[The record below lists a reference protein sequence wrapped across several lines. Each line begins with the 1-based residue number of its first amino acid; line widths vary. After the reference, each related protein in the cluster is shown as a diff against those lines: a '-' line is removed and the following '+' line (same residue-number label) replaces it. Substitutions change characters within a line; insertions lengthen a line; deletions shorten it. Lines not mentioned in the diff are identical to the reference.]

1 MDLQDKLALLP
12 TDPGVYLMLN
22 EAGEVIYVG
31 KAVNLRNRVRSYF
44 QKSSTQPIKVQAL
57 VEHIADLEYIVTD
70 SEMEALILEN
80 NLIKKHSPRYNVR
93 LKDDKTYPYIKVT
106 VQETFPRVL
115 MVRKRLPDGARY
127 FGPYT
132 DVTVV
137 KKTLAFLRTL
147 FPVRSCNKAIE
158 EGAQERPCLNYHIG
172 RCLAPCAGLV
182 SKEEYG
188 TMISEV
194 LLFLEGRIDCL
205 IPQLTKE
212 MHQASERLEYE
223 KAARFRN
230 QIRGLQSLAEKQKI
244 VAEHAE
250 DQDYVGYARHGELVC
265 AQVFFVRSG
274 KLIGREHFLLECSA
288 DEEEGEILRGFLQQ
302 YYEEA
307 SYIPREIFTPVAVDQ
322 AAVME
327 DWLGNLRGS
336 RVYLRRPQRG
346 AKKHLLDLVIKNA
359 QIVLDETRSRGSF
372 KQRALE
378 RALQDLQELV
388 QLPEPPNRIE
398 AFDIS
403 NLQGSNVVAS
413 LVVWENGDFKSS
425 DYRRFRIRGV
435 EGAPNDYAAM
445 REAVGRRF
453 RRGLQEQSGE
463 SLEQKFAAFPDL
475 VLIDGGKGQLGVAL
489 EVRQELDLI
498 IPFLSLAE
506 KREEIYL
513 EGQSQPVVWPLDS
526 PGLLLLRRIRDE
538 AHRFALTYHRNLRGK
553 ATRGSVLDAIPGV
566 GPKRKKELIRHF
578 GTIKKIRAATID
590 ELSEVTGISAKLAAE
605 IYQHLQQS

>member
-1 MDLQDKLALLP
+1 M
-12 TDPGVYLMLN
+12 
-22 EAGEVIYVG
+22 
-31 KAVNLRNRVRSYF
+31 
-44 QKSSTQPIKVQAL
+44 
-57 VEHIADLEYIVTD
+57 
-70 SEMEALILEN
+70 
-80 NLIKKHSPRYNVR
+80 
-93 LKDDKTYPYIKVT
+93 
-106 VQETFPRVL
+106 
-115 MVRKRLPDGARY
+115 
-127 FGPYT
+127 
-132 DVTVV
+132 
-137 KKTLAFLRTL
+137 
-147 FPVRSCNKAIE
+147 
-158 EGAQERPCLNYHIG
+158 
-172 RCLAPCAGLV
+172 
-182 SKEEYG
+182 
-188 TMISEV
+188 
-194 LLFLEGRIDCL
+194 
-205 IPQLTKE
+205 
-212 MHQASERLEYE
+212 
-223 KAARFRN
+223 
-230 QIRGLQSLAEKQKI
+230 
-244 VAEHAE
+244 
-250 DQDYVGYARHGELVC
+250 
-265 AQVFFVRSG
+265 
-274 KLIGREHFLLECSA
+274 
-288 DEEEGEILRGFLQQ
+288 
-302 YYEEA
+302 
-307 SYIPREIFTPVAVDQ
+307 
-322 AAVME
+322 
-327 DWLGNLRGS
+327 
-336 RVYLRRPQRG
+336 
-346 AKKHLLDLVIKNA
+346 VIKNA

-463 SLEQKFAAFPDL
+463 SLEQKLAAFPDL

>member
-182 SKEEYG
+182 SKEEYR

-194 LLFLEGRIDCL
+194 LLFLEGRIDRL

-578 GTIKKIRAATID
+578 GTIKKIRAATLD

>member
-194 LLFLEGRIDCL
+194 LLFLEGRIDRL

-359 QIVLDETRSRGSF
+359 QIVLDETLSRGSF

>member
-194 LLFLEGRIDCL
+194 LLFLEGRIDRL

-605 IYQHLQQS
+605 IYQHLQQN

>member
-194 LLFLEGRIDCL
+194 LLFLEGRIDRL